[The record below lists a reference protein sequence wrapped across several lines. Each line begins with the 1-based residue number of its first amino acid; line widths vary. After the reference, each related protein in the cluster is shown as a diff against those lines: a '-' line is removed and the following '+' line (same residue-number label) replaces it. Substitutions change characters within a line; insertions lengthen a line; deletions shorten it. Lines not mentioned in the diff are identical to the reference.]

1 VHNNFCQTCDETG
14 EYIFQGGKF
23 LMMWV
28 ITVYLKENLSMF
40 EFNSEKEAK
49 EAFKRI
55 HGCKILTEVIN
66 YHNPSYALVAV

>member
-1 VHNNFCQTCDETG
+1 M
-14 EYIFQGGKF
+14 K
-23 LMMWV
+23 WV
-28 ITVYLKENLSMF
+28 ITVYLKGNLSMF

-49 EAFKRI
+49 EAFNKI